1 MATTPSGAALLMARL
16 RVVARRAAQQQQ
28 QRPRGLVGVGV
39 RGGASL
45 SSSMM
50 PGAAA
55 VAAPAAW
62 SISSARPPLVPPS
75 SFSAAMSTMS
85 TATAAHDG
93 DETTPSETS
102 PPLPPGASPLLP
114 VAAADAAATAL
125 SRAGAFSSPPRPL
138 TFDRGVYRYPDTLEG
153 NAFGR
158 AILRLTGSYSRRQ
171 TLRNGAV
178 VLWDAISELGGD
190 RDPAL
195 ARAFGLDPRAFMTTW
210 YLQSLGVWLVIN
222 RLKLEGAA
230 EAADFQQHLY
240 SHLYQPDVARRVR
253 AVPGV
258 VPAYSGKWLRRLE
271 QVFYGMALAY
281 DRAIVGGD
289 GVGPGAAEPSGVGG
303 GGVRPAAAAGAAA
316 ASPAPPSSSA
326 EGHGA
331 RAALA
336 RALVRNVYG
345 GDGAYA
351 ASADLLAGYLCR
363 QLQCLA
369 MTPTEDLYLGQV
381 RFGGLEAGGGL
392 RGGGEA
398 AKARAE
404 GPRA

>member
-1 MATTPSGAALLMARL
+1 MSAPAGSALLMARL
-16 RVVARRAAQQQQ
+16 RVFARQQQW
-28 QRPRGLVGVGV
+28 GLGSVGGGGS
-39 RGGASL
+39 GGAALAFAASPL
-45 SSSMM
+45 YATSSS
-50 PGAAA
+50 
-55 VAAPAAW
+55 
-62 SISSARPPLVPPS
+62 SR
-75 SFSAAMSTMS
+75 TMS
-85 TATAAHDG
+85 TTAATTTSTHQHD
-93 DETTPSETS
+93 ESSTTNNTT
-102 PPLPPGASPLLP
+102 PLPPGASPLLP
-114 VAAADAAATAL
+114 IAEADAIAARL
-125 SRAGAFSSPPRPL
+125 HRANAFSAPPRSLSFPE
-138 TFDRGVYRYPDTLEG
+138 RGVYRYPDTLEG
-153 NAFGR
+153 NPIGR

-178 VLWDAISELGGD
+178 VLWDAIAELGGD
-190 RDPAL
+190 QNPAL

-240 SHLYQPDVARRVR
+240 SHLYQPDVSRRVR
-253 AVPGV
+253 AAPGV
-258 VPAYSGKWLRRLE
+258 VAAYSGKWLRRLE

-289 GVGPGAAEPSGVGG
+289 GGGPGVVEPKGGVGSGG
-303 GGVRPAAAAGAAA
+303 GGG
-316 ASPAPPSSSA
+316 SSSTVA
-326 EGHGA
+326 EGQGA

-336 RALVRNVYG
+336 RALIRNVYG

-381 RFGGLEAGGGL
+381 RFGGVEGAKA
-392 RGGGEA
+392 GEA
-398 AKARAE
+398 FAV
-404 GPRA
+404 